1 MGLSIASRSAILDN
15 RSTSVSFLLFL
26 MSRAKRLFIR
36 ALPATFIAGVL
47 FGSSVTS
54 LGAAFRASA
63 IFRDVPSTH
72 YADEAIG
79 EMYQLGI
86 IKGLDSSHFGP
97 DEPLTRG
104 QAALLFQRLRNE
116 IKGITPTSS
125 SSSSRSSSSSTS
137 SSSVSSSTSSTSSSS
152 SSYNPGGSI
161 RFNANSYNVDKNV
174 ATGEVSI
181 QIVRIGGN
189 TGAGTVDYAFS
200 GATAVAGKNF
210 TPVSGT
216 LTFATKETSKKVTV
230 KIFNDTSTT
239 GTKTV
244 NLTLSRPTGALTI
257 GDPKTVVL
265 NINDPSVASSSSSS
279 LSSSVSAA
287 TTVALSASAY
297 GIAENAG
304 TITITVNRTGVT
316 TSTVGVNYAT
326 SNGSATVGAD
336 YTAASGTFTF
346 NSGETVKTF
355 TVPIANNT
363 STEGNRSFNIILSSP
378 TGGTAIG
385 TTSAT
390 VTINDDE
397 SVPVTGSGSM
407 KFSASSYS
415 ATETS
420 GQAIITVNHAGGLGP
435 VSVSYS
441 TNGGTALPGVD
452 YVATSGTL
460 HFAAG
465 ETSKTFSI
473 PIYGDS
479 VSDAGEVIYISISN
493 PTGGTP
499 LTDPTSASVTINEN

>member
-1 MGLSIASRSAILDN
+1 
-15 RSTSVSFLLFL
+15 

-36 ALPATFIAGVL
+36 AFPATFIAGAL
-47 FGSSVTS
+47 FGSSITS

-116 IKGITPTSS
+116 MKGITPTST
-125 SSSSRSSSSSTS
+125 SSSSRSSSTSSSSS
-137 SSSVSSSTSSTSSSS
+137 SSSVSSSTASTSSSS

-174 ATGEVSI
+174 ATGEIAI

-200 GATAVAGKNF
+200 GGTAVAGKNF
-210 TPVSGT
+210 TPASGT
-216 LTFATKETSKKVTV
+216 LSFATKETSKTV
-230 KIFNDTSTT
+230 KLKVFNDTTTT

-244 NLTLSRPTGALTI
+244 NLTLRRPTGVVTI

-265 NINDPSVASSSSSS
+265 NINDPNVASSASSS

-287 TTVALSASAY
+287 TTLSLSASAY
-297 GIAENAG
+297 GVAENGG

-326 SNGSATVGAD
+326 SNGTANSGTD
-336 YTAASGTFTF
+336 YTAAAGSFTF

-355 TVPIANNT
+355 TVPIVNN
-363 STEGNRSFNIILSSP
+363 SSIEGGRIFNITLSNP
-378 TGGTAIG
+378 TGGAALQTVTA
-385 TTSAT
+385 A

-397 SVPVTGSGSM
+397 SVPVTGSGSV
-407 KFSASSYS
+407 KFSKSTYT
-415 ATETS
+415 ATEAS
-420 GQAIITVNHAGGLGP
+420 GQAIITVNRVGGLGP
-435 VSVSYS
+435 VSVNYS

-460 HFAAG
+460 SFAAG
-465 ETSKTFSI
+465 ETSKIFII

-479 VSDAGEVIYISISN
+479 VSDAGEVIYLSISN
-493 PTGGTP
+493 PTNGVP
-499 LTDPTSASVTINEN
+499 LADPTSASITVSEN

>member
-1 MGLSIASRSAILDN
+1 
-15 RSTSVSFLLFL
+15 

-36 ALPATFIAGVL
+36 VLPATFIAGAL
-47 FGSSVTS
+47 FGSSITS

-116 IKGITPTSS
+116 MKGITPRSS
-125 SSSSRSSSSSTS
+125 SSSSRSSSSS
-137 SSSVSSSTSSTSSSS
+137 SSSVSSSTTSTSSSS

-174 ATGEVSI
+174 ATGEISI

-200 GATAVAGKNF
+200 GGTAIAGKNF
-210 TPVSGT
+210 TPISGT
-216 LTFATKETSKKVTV
+216 LTFATKETSKKVSLKV
-230 KIFNDTSTT
+230 LNDTSTT

-244 NLTLSRPTGALTI
+244 SLTLSRPTGALAL

-265 NINDPSVASSSSSS
+265 NINDPSIASSSSSS

-287 TTVALSASAY
+287 TTVSLSASAY

-304 TITITVNRTGVT
+304 NITITVNRKGVT

-326 SNGSATVGAD
+326 SNGSASAGGD
-336 YTAASGTFTF
+336 YTAVGGTFTF
-346 NSGETVKTF
+346 NPGETVKTF
-355 TVPIANNT
+355 TVPISNNT
-363 STEGNRSFNIILSSP
+363 SPEGNRSFNVLLSSP
-378 TGGTAIG
+378 TGGTALA
-385 TTSAT
+385 TTSAA

-407 KFSASSYS
+407 KFSAASYT
-415 ATETS
+415 ATEAS
-420 GQAIITVNHAGGLGP
+420 GQAIITVNHVGGLGP

-441 TNGGTALPGVD
+441 TNGGTALPGID
-452 YVATSGTL
+452 YIVTSGTL

-465 ETSKTFSI
+465 ETSKTFVI

-499 LTDPTSASVTINEN
+499 LADPTSASVTIGEN